1 MPMRSV
7 ANLADS
13 GLRTPDSDSGLRT
26 PGSGL
31 RTPGFSLRVLAEAC
45 GLESVAYL
53 EYWNR

>member
-1 MPMRSV
+1 MRMRSV

-13 GLRTPDSDSGLRT
+13 GLGLGLRA
-26 PGSGL
+26 
-31 RTPGFSLRVLAEAC
+31 PGFSLRVLTEAC